1 MLQPE
6 KKELKWNDNKTTK
19 QGGKRKKKRG
29 THETLRVLYKYI
41 CSRTFFLF
49 YIGALE

>member
-19 QGGKRKKKRG
+19 QGGKRKTKKGHARNIA
-29 THETLRVLYKYI
+29 RI
-41 CSRTFFLF
+41 
-49 YIGALE
+49 I